1 MLEKVFE
8 GKMIRTVIKEDGV
21 WFVAKD
27 VAKCLG
33 YSDTN
38 KLTRSLEDY
47 EKSTETVEVCD
58 PQNVGGS
65 SKARKT
71 QDMTII
77 NESGL
82 YHALFLSRREEA
94 KRFTKWVTTEV
105 LPSIRKNGFYVKDTL
120 TPNQVARLQQTATN
134 YTALLKDKE
143 SLEKQVEMLD
153 RQNDKLIEA
162 IVQTSLN
169 KYRR

>member
-8 GKMIRTVIKEDGV
+8 NKTIRTVIKDDGV

-27 VAKCLG
+27 IASCLG
-33 YSDTN
+33 YKDTN

-47 EKSTETVEVCD
+47 EKSTETIEVCD
-58 PQNVGGS
+58 PQNVGVS

-71 QDMTII
+71 QDLTII

-94 KRFTKWVTTEV
+94 KRFTRWVTTEV
-105 LPSIRKNGFYVKDTL
+105 LPSIRKNGFFVKDNL

-134 YTALLKDKE
+134 YTNLIKDNEVLKR
-143 SLEKQVEMLD
+143 QVEMLD
-153 RQNDKLIEA
+153 KKNDKLVEM
-162 IVQTSLN
+162 IVQTAFR
-169 KYRR
+169 KI

>member
-1 MLEKVFE
+1 MLERVFE
-8 GKMIRTVIKEDGV
+8 NRTIRTVIKEDGV

-27 VAKCLG
+27 VALCLG
-33 YSDTN
+33 YNDTN

-82 YHALFLSRREEA
+82 YHALFLSRRDEA

-105 LPSIRKNGFYVKDTL
+105 LPSIRKNGFYVKDRL
-120 TPNQVARLQQTATN
+120 VEKLVEVAAKR
-134 YTALLKDKE
+134 
-143 SLEKQVEMLD
+143 
-153 RQNDKLIEA
+153 R
-162 IVQTSLN
+162 N
-169 KYRR
+169 KC